1 MMIRAKSRD
10 TAGHRRAR
18 HTMKKKK
25 IQNGGIGGAP
35 VVGLVF
41 GHVNADLLT
50 WSRCE
55 HIVLLT
61 LESPL
66 TYQKFR
72 YAAQQSAAGMHSV
85 LELLMKSLQF
95 LTKLGAIPFHD
106 FVNECSKAQRHK
118 FLQFPGVVQAQTPL
132 RLHPLDE
139 HRALKLLRQ
148 FAQAGHFLFS
158 DTVAQSTITAAHFSS
173 GRTA

>member
-35 VVGLVF
+35 VVVLVF
-41 GHVNADLLT
+41 GDVNADLLT

-66 TYQKFR
+66 TYQNFR
-72 YAAQQSAAGMHSV
+72 YSAQQSAASMHSE

-95 LTKLGAIPFHD
+95 LTRLRAIPFHD
-106 FVNECSKAQRHK
+106 FVNECSKAQRHQ
-118 FLQFPGVVQAQTPL
+118 FLQFSSVVQAKTPL
-132 RLHPLDE
+132 RLHPFDE
-139 HRALKLLRQ
+139 YRALELLRQ
-148 FAQAGHFLFS
+148 FTQAGHFFFS
-158 DTVAQSTITAAHFSS
+158 DAVAQSTIIAAHFPS